1 VISHEA
7 VGGVG
12 RLVGRLILSLLG
24 AAVIVW
30 ALLPLAPGRPARRI
44 LLAQG
49 VEDPT
54 EIEMLRLEA
63 ALGLDRSLPEQF
75 AAWLGRVVRGDLSV
89 SWSTGEP
96 VRDLLVERLPATALL
111 ALTALVLA
119 LVMAVPSALVSA
131 AFHRRWPDAVCRVGS
146 LIGTAVPSFV
156 LALLALH
163 VVVVGGGRGRVLA
176 SGAVSEVWLPALV
189 LAIGIAA
196 TWARLLR
203 ATLLEALGATY
214 SAVITARGASRT
226 RLLLRHA
233 LPNALVP
240 FLHAVGVTVGALLG
254 GATIVESIF
263 SWPGLGRM
271 MVDSVGRRDLPVAQG
286 FAVLATLVYV
296 VTSTVTDAVSRCID
310 PRLGGRP

>member
-1 VISHEA
+1 
-7 VGGVG
+7 
-12 RLVGRLILSLLG
+12 
-24 AAVIVW
+24 
-30 ALLPLAPGRPARRI
+30 
-44 LLAQG
+44 
-49 VEDPT
+49 
-54 EIEMLRLEA
+54 
-63 ALGLDRSLPEQF
+63 
-75 AAWLGRVVRGDLSV
+75 
-89 SWSTGEP
+89 
-96 VRDLLVERLPATALL
+96 
-111 ALTALVLA
+111 
-119 LVMAVPSALVSA
+119 
-131 AFHRRWPDAVCRVGS
+131 
-146 LIGTAVPSFV
+146 
-156 LALLALH
+156 
-163 VVVVGGGRGRVLA
+163 VLA